1 MVYYNLL
8 YTCRGIFDSLQK
20 LLLEITMSLF
30 CQGKVLILTLRLL
43 IQDRLVQ
50 NITLHTV
57 YHLEQNLQLPKRE
70 VYCIRYNKLLHK
82 IFNTFYVLLTNLT
95 N

>member
-30 CQGKVLILTLRLL
+30 CQEKVLILTLRLL
-43 IQDRLVQ
+43 IQDRLTQ

-57 YHLEQNLQLPKRE
+57 YHLQQNLQLPKRE
-70 VYCIRYNKLLHK
+70 VYCI
-82 IFNTFYVLLTNLT
+82 
-95 N
+95 